1 MAGGRHAHAAH
12 GAPALRPRRRVA
24 WLVWTI
30 VLAVVLGAYAIA
42 LRWVTLEVE
51 SGVEASINNPLATD
65 APLKTPAP

>member
-1 MAGGRHAHAAH
+1 M
-12 GAPALRPRRRVA
+12 A

-30 VLAVVLGAYAIA
+30 ALTIVLGAYAIA